1 MAIWLCNN
9 MATLA
14 RGWLCCCQE
23 QMSVTELTQ
32 ARTGREY
39 STEGQHEMCLIG
51 LSGLASTA
59 RPDRYGSAE
68 LRV

>member
-1 MAIWLCNN
+1 M
-9 MATLA
+9 
-14 RGWLCCCQE
+14 
-23 QMSVTELTQ
+23 TELTQ

-39 STEGQHEMCLIG
+39 STKGQHEMCLIG
-51 LSGLASTA
+51 LSGLALTA